1 MRVVRLN
8 AINVRCLKDAEC
20 APDAGVNV
28 ILGANG
34 SGKTSFLEALSILCL
49 GRSFVSNQT
58 RDVVSKGENV
68 LGVRG
73 EFVDTSGQQFDVKVR
88 KSKTATEIRLNGEP
102 VKSASDLA
110 QITPIVVIESQA
122 RTLLEEG
129 PGSRRNFMDRTM
141 FHVEPGYVGAW
152 KNYRRA
158 LGQRNE
164 VLRHRG
170 SNLELAFW
178 GAEMAK
184 TADLVSNARE
194 KLVSSLNLT
203 LRELDPELPGKLVGF
218 SLTYQP
224 GWNREVGL
232 ESHLESTIQ
241 RDKDS
246 GYTGIGA
253 HRGDFSVKPS
263 DPDQNYRL
271 SRGLSKILAIAIYEA
286 QGRFIFRRNGRE
298 PLYLVDDLAAEM
310 DEELIRISLG
320 LLTKSTRQCFY
331 TSVKQPDLPEDL
343 VRDGAMFHVEH
354 DSDRRRSS
362 LRRIL

>member
-20 APDAGVNV
+20 VPDAGVNV

-34 SGKTSFLEALSILCL
+34 SGKTSFLEAVSILCL

-58 RDVVSKGENV
+58 RDVLRKGENL

-73 EFVDTSGQQFDVKVR
+73 EFVDTSGQQFDVRVK
-88 KSKTATEIRLNGEP
+88 KSKTATEIRLNGQP

-110 QITPIVVIESQA
+110 QKTPIVVIESQA
-122 RTLLEEG
+122 STLLEEG
-129 PGSRRNFMDRTM
+129 PGSRRSFMDRTM
-141 FHVEPGYVGAW
+141 FHVEPSYVTAW

-184 TADLVSNARE
+184 AADLLSTARE
-194 KLVSSLNLT
+194 KMMLSLNLT
-203 LRELDPELPGKLVGF
+203 LRELDSELPEKLFGF
-218 SLTYQP
+218 SLKYQP
-224 GWNREVGL
+224 GWNRDVGL

-241 RDKDS
+241 RDRDT

-253 HRGDFSVKPS
+253 HRGDFTVRAME
-263 DPDQNYRL
+263 PDQNYRL
-271 SRGLSKILAIAIYEA
+271 SRGLLKMLAIAIYEA
-286 QGRFIFRRNGRE
+286 QGKFISQKNGRE
-298 PLYLVDDLAAEM
+298 PLYLVDDLAAEL
-310 DEELIRISLG
+310 DEELIRLSLR
-320 LLTKSTRQCFY
+320 LLSSPSRQCFY
-331 TSVKQPDLPEDL
+331 TLVKKTDVPEDL

-354 DSDRRRSS
+354 NGDLMRSS